1 MSKKFLLSLLCT
13 LLTTPLLSEGFTAD
27 MVVATWQAGL
37 KPMQNMHQG
46 FEVFALN
53 DEGKIVPGKVTLKE
67 TSEEFVYY
75 ELTVNDTKIHADA
88 QQYFF
93 SPSRNAWTKLIDL
106 EVGKDTV
113 FSAIKGPVLVQ
124 ACKKINWA
132 PLNIKVPIHRISVEN
147 HENYF
152 ITEDLI
158 LVHNFIPTIITIGQV
173 ILNNAI
179 DIAITMVVSIA
190 SSYLS
195 EKVAPSVQKF
205 LRSKFNLTQVTHPA
219 PEAGASIPETANDSF
234 SRAVTPPITQTA
246 PKIPQKPDQTM
257 W

>member
-1 MSKKFLLSLLCT
+1 MSKKILLSLLCI
-13 LLTTPLLSEGFTAD
+13 LFTTPLFGEGFTAD
-27 MVVATWQAGL
+27 TLVATWQTGL
-37 KPMQNMHQG
+37 KSMQNMCQG
-46 FEVFALN
+46 FEVFALST
-53 DEGKIVPGKVTLKE
+53 EGKIVPGKITLKE
-67 TSEEFVYY
+67 TTEEFVYY

-106 EVGKDTV
+106 EAGKDTV
-113 FSAIKGPVLVQ
+113 FSAIKGPIPVQ
-124 ACKKINWA
+124 FCKKINWA
-132 PLNIKVPIHRISVEN
+132 PLNIKVPIHRISVEK

-158 LVHNFIPTIITIGQV
+158 LVHNFIPTILTIGQV

-195 EKVAPSVQKF
+195 EKVAPAVQNF
-205 LRSKFNLTQVTHPA
+205 LRTKLNLTQIAYSTSETGPLVTGIAPQVVPPPVTNQASPMTMPA
-219 PEAGASIPETANDSF
+219 QEYP
-234 SRAVTPPITQTA
+234 SRRS
-246 PKIPQKPDQTM
+246 
-257 W
+257 